1 MDHVM
6 KLKDKIALVTGAGSG
21 IGRAIAQEFS
31 EAGARVICLDVN
43 REAAHTTAKALV
55 GATGVA
61 CDIANASEVAE
72 VSKTAEAEMGRIDIL
87 VNCAGILDGYAPV
100 TETSEALWD
109 KILGV
114 NLKGMFLASRAVLP
128 GMVARRYGVIINI
141 SSIAGL
147 VAGGG
152 GAAYTASKHGVIG
165 LTRQMSYDYGKQGI
179 RTNAICPGA
188 VETAMTKEI
197 LTSGDMAVM
206 ELVRSVP
213 AGRHG
218 QPEEIAKMA
227 LYLASDDASFV
238 HGAVMTIDGGWTVK

>member
-1 MDHVM
+1 MM
-6 KLKDKIALVTGAGSG
+6 TKKLDGKVALVTGAGSG
-21 IGRAIAQEFS
+21 MGRAIAQEFS
-31 EAGARVICLDVN
+31 AEGARVICLDRDVESASATASAMPSALVIGCDISDAAQVN
-43 REAAHTTAKALV
+43 DACRQAEAA
-55 GATGVA
+55 
-61 CDIANASEVAE
+61 
-72 VSKTAEAEMGRIDIL
+72 MGQVDIL

-100 TETSEALWD
+100 TETSDALWD
-109 KILGV
+109 KIIGV
-114 NLKGMFLASRAVLP
+114 NLKGMFLVSRGILP
-128 GMVARRYGVIINI
+128 GMVARKSGSIVNI

-152 GAAYTASKHGVIG
+152 GAAYTSSKHGVIG
-165 LTRQMSYDYGKQGI
+165 LTRQMSYDYGKYGI

-227 LYLASDDASFV
+227 LFLASDDSSFV
-238 HGAVMTIDGGWTVK
+238 HGAVMAVDGGWTVK

>member
-1 MDHVM
+1 M
-6 KLKDKIALVTGAGSG
+6 KLKDQIALVTGAGSG
-21 IGRAIAQEFS
+21 MGRAIAQEFTT
-31 EAGARVICLDVN
+31 AGARVICLDLN
-43 REAAHTTAKALV
+43 GDAARATASGLAGAV
-55 GATGVA
+55 GLA
-61 CDIANASEVAE
+61 CDISNSAQVAE
-72 VSKTAEAEMGRIDIL
+72 VCTKAETEIGQIDIL
-87 VNCAGILDGYAPV
+87 VNCAGILDGYASV
-100 TETSEALWD
+100 TETSDALWD
-109 KILGV
+109 KIIGV
-114 NLKGMFLASRAVLP
+114 NLKGMFLVSRTVLP
-128 GMVARRYGVIINI
+128 GMVARGYGVIVNI

-152 GAAYTASKHGVIG
+152 GAAYTSSKHGVIG
-165 LTRQMSYDYGKQGI
+165 LTRQMSYDYGKKGI

-206 ELVRSVP
+206 EMVRSVP

-238 HGAVMTIDGGWTVK
+238 HGAVMVIDGGWTVK

>member
-1 MDHVM
+1 MECKM

-21 IGRAIAQEFS
+21 MGRATAQEFTA
-31 EAGARVICLDVN
+31 AGARVICLDLNCDAAQATASGLAGAIGASCDVSN
-43 REAAHTTAKALV
+43 SVQVADVCAKSEA
-55 GATGVA
+55 
-61 CDIANASEVAE
+61 D
-72 VSKTAEAEMGRIDIL
+72 MGRIDIL

-100 TETSEALWD
+100 TETSDALWD
-109 KILGV
+109 KIIGV
-114 NLKGMFLASRAVLP
+114 NLKGMFLVSRAVLP
-128 GMVARRYGVIINI
+128 GMVTRGYGVIVNI

-165 LTRQMSYDYGKQGI
+165 LTRQMSYDYGKHGI

-238 HGAVMTIDGGWTVK
+238 HGAVMAIDGGWTVK